1 MPVSNRRRAQ
11 RQAAAYRAARRAH
24 QSQQNDAQIDAGHQ
38 ALENRRR
45 ERNQQRR

>member
-11 RQAAAYRAARRAH
+11 RHAAANRAARRAH
-24 QSQQNDAQIDAGHQ
+24 QNQNGAQIDAGHQ